1 MTKYISQHVRST
13 SKRVYH
19 TDPECVSIKES
30 CREVSDSEIEYHELE
45 LCSWCRDGQ
54 SPNEPE
60 KQDNSHINA
69 LKEAAK
75 DD

>member
-1 MTKYISQHVRST
+1 
-13 SKRVYH
+13 
-19 TDPECVSIKES
+19 VSE
-30 CREVSDSEIEYHELE
+30 REIEYHELD
-45 LCSWCRDGQ
+45 LCSWCEQGQ